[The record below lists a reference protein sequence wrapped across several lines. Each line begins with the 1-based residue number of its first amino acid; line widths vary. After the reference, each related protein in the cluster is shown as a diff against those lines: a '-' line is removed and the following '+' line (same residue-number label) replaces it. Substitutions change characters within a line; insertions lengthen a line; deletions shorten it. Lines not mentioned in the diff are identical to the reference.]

1 MHQVS
6 VIIPVY
12 NVEKYLRRCMDSLVG
27 QTLRNIEII
36 CVDDGSTDGS
46 GAILD
51 EYAAKDPRVKAIHQA
66 NAGAGPA
73 RNAGLDAAEGKYLF
87 FCDPDDW
94 CDRRMLV
101 EMSARAERTEAD
113 LVFVSNYVCEGDNDA
128 IVGRQRIP
136 ALPKGDVFAPAQV
149 AGRVFQLFPHVP
161 WNKLVRAEFVRR
173 NGLRFQSLPRS
184 NDAFFVEAALV
195 LADRVTVLDRAF
207 YYHRVRR
214 PGSLMSASDR
224 HPLTGYAARDAL
236 RELLKAHGR
245 FDEFSVSWAFAVLSS
260 AVRDLADFT
269 SPDAFERS
277 YAEIRRRLLED
288 PDMRAA
294 VRHASFRGFVRE
306 AFELIMSEQ
315 DGRHFLL
322 AALRDRKRKD
332 WDARR
337 RKWRLLGCLPE
348 GALPLLRFL
357 VRRFGA

>member
-73 RNAGLDAAEGKYLF
+73 RNAGLDAADGKYLF
-87 FCDPDDW
+87 FSDPDDW
-94 CDRRMLV
+94 CDGRML
-101 EMSARAERTEAD
+101 EKMSACAERTGAD

-136 ALPKGDVFAPAQV
+136 ALPKGDVFAPTRV
-149 AGRVFQLFPHVP
+149 ASRVFQLFPHVP
-161 WNKLVRAEFVRR
+161 WNKIIRAEFVRR

-184 NDAFFVEAALV
+184 NDAFFVEAALA
-195 LADRVTVLDRAF
+195 LADRVAVLDRAF
-207 YYHRVRR
+207 YHHRVRR

-236 RELLKAHGR
+236 RELLKDRGR
-245 FDEFSVSWAFAVLSS
+245 FDEFSASWAFAVLSS

-288 PDMRAA
+288 PDMKAA
-294 VRHASFRGFVRE
+294 VRHASFRGFVKD
-306 AFELIMSEQ
+306 AFGLIESEE
-315 DGRHFLL
+315 DGRHLLL
-322 AALRDRKRKD
+322 AALHDRKRKD

-337 RKWRLLGCLPE
+337 RKWRLLGRLPE
-348 GALPLLRFL
+348 GVLPLLRFL
-357 VRRFGA
+357 GRRFGA